1 MHSMAGFG
9 WRVLVYAGLV
19 DERGPYVTLPRGRH
33 RLSRDDVR
41 ASQRGRILLA
51 MAESVADNG
60 YVHTSVADVL
70 RRSRVSR
77 ETFYQHF
84 TDKQDCFLTVLDR
97 SALLLERFLEEIV
110 RDEPAWPRFEA
121 AMEVYL
127 ATLSAEPAIA
137 RVFFLESYAAGP
149 EAQRKRFAVQE
160 RFVAAVS
167 GNFAADPAWQRLPD
181 PGFAARMLV
190 AAISSLVA
198 SALAGGRG
206 AELPA
211 LHGPVMRLLRDLAG
225 GAAGPAR
232 SAGSG

>member
-1 MHSMAGFG
+1 M
-9 WRVLVYAGLV
+9 
-19 DERGPYVTLPRGRH
+19 
-33 RLSRDDVR
+33 
-41 ASQRGRILLA
+41 LLA
-51 MAESVADNG
+51 MAESVAEKG
-60 YVHTSVADVL
+60 YASTSVADVL
-70 RRSRVSR
+70 RLSRVSR

-84 TDKQDCFLTVLDR
+84 TGKLDCFLTVLDQ
-97 SALLLERFLEEIV
+97 SALLLERFVEQELSG
-110 RDEPAWPRFEA
+110 DEPPWPRFERA
-121 AMEVYL
+121 LEVYL
-127 ATLSAEPAIA
+127 ATLAAEPAIA

-149 EAQRKRFAVQE
+149 EAQRKRFGVQE

-167 GNFAADPAWQRLPD
+167 DNFAADPAWQRLPD

>member
-1 MHSMAGFG
+1 
-9 WRVLVYAGLV
+9 
-19 DERGPYVTLPRGRH
+19 
-33 RLSRDDVR
+33 
-41 ASQRGRILLA
+41 
-51 MAESVADNG
+51 MAESVAEKG
-60 YVHTSVADVL
+60 YASTSVADVL
-70 RRSRVSR
+70 RLSRVSR

-84 TDKQDCFLTVLDR
+84 TGKLDCFLTVLDQ
-97 SALLLERFLEEIV
+97 SALLLERFVEQELSG
-110 RDEPAWPRFEA
+110 DEPPWPRFERA
-121 AMEVYL
+121 LEVYL
-127 ATLSAEPAIA
+127 ATLAAEPAIA